1 MKIQHTIPN
10 HTYIA
15 FIYIPLSTYMEYS
28 AMGHKIDL
36 LSQHSSSIVSICLSF
51 DNDYGTILSYW
62 NKNGNNVGNIEA
74 MFLS

>member
-1 MKIQHTIPN
+1 
-10 HTYIA
+10 
-15 FIYIPLSTYMEYS
+15 MEYS